1 MVLREYLIIFHERH
15 YRSQSVRKSFSCM
28 IYSHNSS
35 YLVFVLQV
43 MKDTINH
50 NQLENVS
57 HA

>member
-1 MVLREYLIIFHERH
+1 
-15 YRSQSVRKSFSCM
+15 M
-28 IYSHNSS
+28 IYGHNSS
-35 YLVFVLQV
+35 YSVFVLQV